1 MRYLAAS
8 AALVS
13 TLVIG
18 SAALASGTPAP
29 SGAHPAPPAAHPVK
43 ASCAAQ
49 WAAQHTHTLSQ
60 HDFMA
65 SCIHHG

>member
-1 MRYLAAS
+1 MRHLTAA
-8 AALVS
+8 AALIS
-13 TLVIG
+13 SLVIG
-18 SAALASGTPAP
+18 SAALAAGATAPA
-29 SGAHPAPPAAHPVK
+29 GAHPAPPAAHPVK

>member
-1 MRYLAAS
+1 MRYLTAS
-8 AALVS
+8 AALIS
-13 TLVIG
+13 CLVIG
-18 SAALASGTPAP
+18 SAAFAGGATAT

-43 ASCAAQ
+43 ISCAAQ

>member
-8 AALVS
+8 AALIS
-13 TLVIG
+13 SLVIG
-18 SAALASGTPAP
+18 SAALASGTAAPA
-29 SGAHPAPPAAHPVK
+29 GAHPAPPAAHPAKV
-43 ASCAAQ
+43 SCAAQ
-49 WAAQHTHTLSQ
+49 WAAQHAHTLSQ